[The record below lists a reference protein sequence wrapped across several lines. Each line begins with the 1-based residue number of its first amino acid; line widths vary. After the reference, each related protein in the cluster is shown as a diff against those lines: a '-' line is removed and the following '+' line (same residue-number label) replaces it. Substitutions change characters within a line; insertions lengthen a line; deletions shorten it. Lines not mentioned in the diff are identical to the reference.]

1 MSNSGTC
8 KSCFAVFK
16 RLPNPAFF
24 ATKSPSLMVSFIG
37 WAGGSAFSLGLGDVL
52 RVDGAVKGSMS
63 ITIEDLRRMACSNA
77 YSLRVVVGLGG
88 ASCVGSWFTRD
99 GRSND
104 QDLTR
109 SKARAWQPA
118 NNINIIE
125 VICREKDTYPFG

>member
-24 ATKSPSLMVSFIG
+24 ATKSPSLMVSFMG
-37 WAGGSAFSLGLGDVL
+37 WVGGSAISLGLGDGV
-52 RVDGAVKGSMS
+52 RVGGAEKGSMS

-77 YSLRVVVGLGG
+77 SILRVVVGLGG
-88 ASCVGSWFTRD
+88 AMCSVGSLVTRD

-109 SKARAWQPA
+109 SKARA
-118 NNINIIE
+118 
-125 VICREKDTYPFG
+125 